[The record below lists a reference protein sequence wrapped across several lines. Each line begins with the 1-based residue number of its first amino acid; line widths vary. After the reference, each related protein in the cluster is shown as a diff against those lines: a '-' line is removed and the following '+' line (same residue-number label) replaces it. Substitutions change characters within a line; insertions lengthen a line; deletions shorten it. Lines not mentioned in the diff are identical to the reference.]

1 MVLILSLAWRTLLLM
16 SPIALPSETI
26 GLCCGYGVQPDLL
39 GVFNQKLCS
48 FLRLFC
54 FRVLPFILPLV
65 LSRLALPSL
74 SFGLRSLLRSLLL
87 RLRSLPLEMV
97 INGQTFILESFQTTY
112 IAWYMYMYFTVH
124 MIYIYIYYLP
134 VQAAKKTLPW
144 VSSSLCLWSSSS
156 SSSLSH
162 FHHHSNHHR
171 HHFHQN

>member
-1 MVLILSLAWRTLLLM
+1 MYTCPHVFLTRDQDVMVLILSLAWRTLLLM

-124 MIYIYIYYLP
+124 MIYIYTTSRCKLP
-134 VQAAKKTLPW
+134 KKHCLGFLRVFAFGLP
-144 VSSSLCLWSSSS
+144 LL
-156 SSSLSH
+156 LLL
-162 FHHHSNHHR
+162 
-171 HHFHQN
+171 